1 MADYDKALTK
11 DAAYLDQVGEQ
22 ASNDTTLKSKPVKEE
37 RVREQHGNQ
46 TWVKDVGVMG
56 MLPGMEID
64 IGYATEKAEEFKVMA
79 AETDAVRSTMTGSKK
94 SGEGIAFKSQIKM
107 MNNYNE
113 DVEEIKDVSREYT
126 STAPLGNMAV
136 QSYAKLQAVGQTIG
150 VDDGFQLN
158 QKETSALGP
167 ASRTVD
173 GRGMLQ
179 DGAGNSVKSAAAKV
193 SAQRKLVL
201 AAGENMAAV
210 ADRLVLKK
218 LKEELETE
226 KGKKE
231 DIEKKIEKIANV
243 VGYLDK
249 AGAIMAGGA
258 GLVAG
263 ESASALAAK
272 ELDESS
278 VVNPTMNGAKEVG
291 EKVEKFGGPLE
302 TVAKIG
308 MTAYY
313 QKDLDKIQ
321 GKIETIKQ
329 EIPGVEHQA
338 ERQEVQ
344 SAKDQFDGISASYA
358 NAVDDYRTVV
368 NNRRETMGAIGAKA
382 DKAVDA
388 KGGDPLASQAMVYTA
403 TAYETQSFLGTAM
416 EAGAR
421 TKKRVDEVDHAMR
434 MRRNEKWGSLD
445 DAMDVTNTPRKE
457 GEGGPDIKDMHT
469 LRNLMDWWMEGAAK
483 VSKDVDR
490 QVNNKA
496 SHVMKAVG
504 YSGSY

>member
-1 MADYDKALTK
+1 MADYDKALTA
-11 DAAYLDQVGEQ
+11 DAAHLDQVGEQ
-22 ASNDTTLKSKPVKEE
+22 AANDTTVKSKPVKEE
-37 RVREQHGNQ
+37 HERTQHGNQ
-46 TWVKDVGVMG
+46 TWIKDVGVMG
-56 MLPGMEID
+56 MLPGMDID
-64 IGYATEKAEEFKVMA
+64 IGYATGKAEEFKVMA

-107 MNNYNE
+107 MNNYND
-113 DVEEIKDVSREYT
+113 DVDGIKDASREYL

-150 VDDGFQLN
+150 VDEGFALDA
-158 QKETSALGP
+158 KETAALGP

-179 DGAGNSVKSAAAKV
+179 DGAGQSVKSAAAKV
-193 SAQRKLVL
+193 SAQRTLVL
-201 AAGENMAAV
+201 SAGENMAAV
-210 ADRLVLKK
+210 ADRVVLRK

-231 DIEKKIEKIANV
+231 DIEKKIEKVANV

-249 AGAIMAGGA
+249 AGAVMAGGA

-272 ELDESS
+272 ELDEGT
-278 VVNPTMNGAKEVG
+278 VVNPTMRGAKEVG
-291 EKVEKFGGPLE
+291 EKVEKTGGPLE
-302 TVAKIG
+302 TIAKIG

-329 EIPGVEHQA
+329 EIPGREHEA

-344 SAKDQFDGISASYA
+344 AAKDNFDGISSAYG
-358 NAVDDYRTVV
+358 NAVDDYKTVV
-368 NNRRETMGAIGAKA
+368 NNRRESMGAIGAKT
-382 DKAVDA
+382 DKAVDP
-388 KGGDPLASQAMVYTA
+388 KGDDPLASQAMVYTA
-403 TAYETQSFLGTAM
+403 TAYETQSFLDTAM
-416 EAGAR
+416 HAGAR
-421 TKKRVDEVDHAMR
+421 TKKKADEVDSQMTH
-434 MRRNEKWGSLD
+434 RRNEKWGSLD

-457 GEGGPDIKDMHT
+457 GESGPDIQDMHK
-469 LRNLMDWWMEGAAK
+469 LRHLIDSWMVGAAN

-490 QVNNKA
+490 QVNEKA